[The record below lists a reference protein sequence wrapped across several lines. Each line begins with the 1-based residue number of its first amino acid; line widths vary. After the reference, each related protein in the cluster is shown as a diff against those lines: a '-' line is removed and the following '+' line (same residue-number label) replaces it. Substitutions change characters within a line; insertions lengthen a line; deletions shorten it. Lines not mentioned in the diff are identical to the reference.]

1 MPFFTD
7 QNEAKRY
14 LQSRPYFHPIAI
26 ERAKEVMGIEDTLP
40 IGIDVACG
48 TGQSTSALSGIAKRV
63 VGFDI
68 SWNMLA
74 TAERNKMSQ
83 FIQARAEA
91 IPLQSGSVPIIS
103 CALAF
108 HWFDREQFF
117 GEAWRVLNNEGWLF
131 IYNNGFKGIMRENP
145 LFSNWGQQ
153 VYGKRFPVPPRD
165 SRSITSEVVR
175 QLGFEFVKED
185 SYENDVSF
193 TPEELVAYLS
203 TQTNVVATIQQG
215 RETLESASNWLLNQV
230 SLFFVNDRA
239 TFVFGTRAWYL
250 NKSPI
255 R

>member
-7 QNEAKRY
+7 PNEAKRY
-14 LQSRPYFHPIAI
+14 SQSRPYFHPIAI
-26 ERAKEVMGIEDTLP
+26 ERAKEMMGID
-40 IGIDVACG
+40 GILSLGVDVACG
-48 TGQSTSALSGIAKRV
+48 TGQSTTALSEIAEKV

-74 TAERNKMSQ
+74 TAKRNEGRQ
-83 FIQARAEA
+83 YIQARAEA
-91 IPLQSGSVPIIS
+91 MPFESGSVPIIS

-108 HWFDREQFF
+108 HWFDRERFF
-117 GEAWRVLNNEGWLF
+117 GEAWRVLENEGWLF

-145 LFSNWGQQ
+145 LFNNWGPQ

-165 SRSITSEVVR
+165 SRPITNEAVR
-175 QLGFEFVKED
+175 QLGFRLVKED
-185 SYENDVSF
+185 SYENEVSF

-203 TQTNVVATIQQG
+203 TQTNVVAAIQQG
-215 RETLESASNWLLNQV
+215 LETMESASNWLLDQV
-230 SLFFVNDRA
+230 SSFFITDRA

-250 NKSPI
+250 KKSSI